1 MPRDKAKAAEAYRE
15 RRAWYIEH
23 GICPR
28 CGRNDI
34 QRGYKSCLECRMADR
49 EKKRNMVKTD
59 EQKQRTAAAIKALK
73 EKRKAEG
80 ICVRCGKRKVSGR
93 YVNCVI
99 CRKEKAEKQRE
110 YNRRQG
116 RMPVELRGEGYCAR
130 CYKPIDSG
138 RICPECSE
146 HLEQQAAY
154 MRSRQDNNGHIWQTY
169 NAADVLKCRQTNG
182 EPPRTDFCGAG
193 GKVTLEENRRHTEEI

>member
-1 MPRDKAKAAEAYRE
+1 
-15 RRAWYIEH
+15 
-23 GICPR
+23 
-28 CGRNDI
+28 
-34 QRGYKSCLECRMADR
+34 MADR

-80 ICVRCGKRKVSGR
+80 ICVRCGKRKVSGS

-99 CRKEKAEKQRE
+99 CRKKTAEKQRE

-116 RMPVELRGEGYCAR
+116 RMPGELRGEGYCAR

-138 RICPECSE
+138 RICPECYE
-146 HLEQQAAY
+146 YLVKQAAY
-154 MRSRQDNNGHIWQTY
+154 MRSKKDNNGHIWQTY
-169 NAADVLKCRQTNG
+169 NAADVQKCHQTNG
-182 EPPRTDFCGAG
+182 EIPRIDFNIQGSIT
-193 GKVTLEENRRHTEEI
+193 TLVKNLVR